1 MARPLHSDPVLP
13 KELVIALGNR
23 VAGLLL
29 QCQFRKKFIVELSIN
44 ICITDVIGLIQNIYT
59 NRSNIFL

>member
-44 ICITDVIGLIQNIYT
+44 ICITDVLA
-59 NRSNIFL
+59 